1 MTQRLTIEYPE
12 TLPDILQESRL
23 EFENEAR
30 LAMAL
35 KLFERK
41 RLSSGQAAQLAELP
55 RTTFLLRL
63 HQYGIPMIDLE
74 NEELEQDAVN
84 A

>member
-1 MTQRLTIEYPE
+1 MPQLLTIEYPE
-12 TLPDILQESRL
+12 SLPDIMQESRL
-23 EFENEAR
+23 EFEHEAR

-41 RLSSGQAAQLAELP
+41 RLSSGHAAQLAGLD
-55 RTTFLLRL
+55 RTSFLLML

-74 NEELEQDAVN
+74 GDELEQDINN